1 MPART
6 ALTLFHVR
14 GIRIGVDYSW
24 FLVLFL
30 VIFLLSGFYGDLLNA
45 EGEAGPYVLAVAS
58 ALLFFGSILLHEL
71 GHAVVALRNG
81 IGISDITLWMFGGVA
96 RMQADTD
103 SPGTEL
109 KVAAAGPLVTLVIA
123 AGCAGIGFAAA
134 GSEFT
139 ETLAFDEGADISGP
153 LALLAW
159 LAQINLFVLVFNL
172 IPAFPMDGGRIVRAI
187 VWWWTGDRNRATR
200 LAAVLGQGFSY
211 VFIGFG
217 VFLFIRG
224 DVVGGIWLGLIGYM
238 IGQAARGAVT
248 QSEVSSRITGIRIAD
263 VMDLEPVAIPED
275 ATVERALDEYF
286 LRYQWPWFP
295 VVDAAQRLV
304 GLIRRGAADAVPEG
318 SRATARV
325 AEVLQPGDARGSLHV
340 SADAPLEVLLG
351 NEELRRLGGLP
362 AIDADGRLRGV
373 VTVSQVSRALR
384 TALEDTGVL
393 TEPDRGS
400 SEDRR

>member
-109 KVAAAGPLVTLVIA
+109 KVAAAGPLVTLAIA
-123 AGCAGIGFAAA
+123 AACAGLGFAAA

-159 LAQINLFVLVFNL
+159 LAQINVLVLVFNL

-187 VWWWTGDRNRATR
+187 AWWWTGDRNRATR

-211 VFIGFG
+211 VFMGFG

-325 AEVLQPGDARGSLHV
+325 AEVLQPGDAPDSLHV

-362 AIDADGRLRGV
+362 AIDAEGRLRGV
-373 VTVSQVSRALR
+373 VTVSHVSRALR